1 MSLVSQLKS
10 TRGLY
15 AECPSCGGEF
25 PVGDALLFDATAAAL
40 PAAALKYITQR
51 REDIAQQRR
60 QLQTMRKLSR
70 SRPEQGARSVSIG
83 KVVEKIAPS
92 LPGFPV
98 SPRDCRS
105 LFEPIDYIVFN
116 GLSARGEV
124 ESLTFVDVKSGNA
137 DLNTHQRQIKRLV
150 ECGEVRFTVASA
162 EATV

>member
-1 MSLVSQLKS
+1 MSFVSQLKS
-10 TRGLY
+10 MRGLY

-25 PVGDALLFDATAAAL
+25 RVRDAELFDATASALPTAAL
-40 PAAALKYITQR
+40 RHISERREDMARQR
-51 REDIAQQRR
+51 RE
-60 QLQTMRKLSR
+60 LETMRKLSR

-116 GLSARGEV
+116 GLSVRGEV
-124 ESLTFVDVKSGNA
+124 DSLTFVDVKSGNA
-137 DLNTHQRQIKRLV
+137 DLNAHQRQIKRLV
-150 ECGEVRFTVASA
+150 ECGEVRFTVTSG